1 LKIKFETSLFFGQ
14 AKTMQK
20 HVLEQRLKTFLGKFL
35 KAVVMKD
42 KLFFSFCL
50 IRAIILKCKFTFNI

>member
-1 LKIKFETSLFFGQ
+1 
-14 AKTMQK
+14 MQK